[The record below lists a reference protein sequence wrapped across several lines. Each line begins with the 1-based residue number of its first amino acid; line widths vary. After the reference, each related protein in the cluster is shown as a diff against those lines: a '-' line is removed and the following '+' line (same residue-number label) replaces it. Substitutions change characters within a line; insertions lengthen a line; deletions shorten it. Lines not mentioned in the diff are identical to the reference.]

1 MERDRVISSRKRR
14 RLLLVAIVIVSLV
27 AVAVP
32 LCADYACARSAFATP
47 MLASHMSLPHAL
59 QAVAKAACGI
69 VALASHRPDSA
80 LPPVPSGS
88 LPLVAAMLALVAV
101 AALLLQ
107 RAPRRAATL
116 FSRALFPPGD
126 LRGVRLLI

>member
-1 MERDRVISSRKRR
+1 MKRDRVISGRKTR
-14 RLLLVAIVIVSLV
+14 RLLLVAIVIVALV

-47 MLASHMSLPHAL
+47 LLPSHTSLPHVL
-59 QAVAKAACGI
+59 QAMEKAACDV
-69 VALASHRPDSA
+69 VAFASNRPDSA
-80 LPPVPSGS
+80 LPPVPLGT

-101 AALLLQ
+101 AALLWQ
-107 RAPRRAATL
+107 WVPRRGATI
-116 FSRALFPPGD
+116 FSRVLFPPGD